1 MQKRS
6 LLATLAALVLAA
18 LAIAPTASAG
28 TAPEQA
34 TSART
39 TLPVSGTVTNTFGGT
54 VGTFS
59 GAYNVQSVSSVA
71 GEPVAIAILTGT
83 ITDARTGFPRPV
95 VRTVTAPLDA
105 TTGAASGAMAAE
117 RTFAQVAESCPIL
130 DLSIGAVHLNL
141 LGLVVHL
148 DPVHLNITA
157 ESGDGALLGNLLCTV
172 AHLLDPDGTGG
183 GGLGD
188 LGGLLDTVLGLLNQI
203 LGQLGLGGLGV

>member
-1 MQKRS
+1 MLKRS

-28 TAPEQA
+28 TAA
-34 TSART
+34 ADTTSASRT
-39 TLPVSGTVTNTFGGT
+39 VPVTGTVTNTFGGT

-71 GEPVAIAILTGT
+71 GEPVAIAFLTGT
-83 ITDARTGFPRPV
+83 IRDARTGFPRPV

-105 TTGAASGAMAAE
+105 TTGAPSGAAAE
-117 RTFAQVAESCPIL
+117 RTFAAVAESCPIL
-130 DLSIGAVHLNL
+130 DLSIGAVDLNL

-203 LGQLGLGGLGV
+203 LGGLGLGGLGL